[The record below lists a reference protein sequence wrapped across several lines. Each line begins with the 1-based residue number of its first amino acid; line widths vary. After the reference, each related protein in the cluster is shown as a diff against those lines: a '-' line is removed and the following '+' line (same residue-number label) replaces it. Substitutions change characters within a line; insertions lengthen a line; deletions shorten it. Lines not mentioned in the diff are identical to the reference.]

1 MACEC
6 LLMTNLLQ
14 VVNTFVT
21 SCNKSANDKLQQTFV
36 DFNTLDESL

>member
-1 MACEC
+1 MACES

-21 SCNKSANDKLQQTFV
+21 SCNESPNDKLQQTFV
-36 DFNTLDESL
+36 DFNRLNESL

>member
-1 MACEC
+1 MACES

-21 SCNKSANDKLQQTFV
+21 SCNESANDKLQQTFA
-36 DFNTLDESL
+36 DFNRLNESL

>member
-6 LLMTNLLQ
+6 WLVTNLLQ

-21 SCNKSANDKLQQTFV
+21 SCNESANDKLQQTFV
-36 DFNTLDESL
+36 DFNRLDESL